1 MRRSLERETR
11 PLPTGTV
18 TMLFTDMEG
27 STRLLQQLGD
37 QYADVLRECRRLLRA
52 AFEQC
57 NGYEVDT
64 QGDAFFVVFES
75 ALDAVSAAI
84 LAQRA
89 LFGAQWP
96 QGVSVRVRMGIHTGE
111 PQPADEGYIGLDV
124 HRAARIMSVAHGG
137 QVLLSQQT
145 RDLVADELPSG
156 VALWYLGEH
165 QLKDIAGRTRL
176 FQLTLPGLP
185 DYFPLLSTMGPRRVP
200 RPLPMPSTSFVGR
213 EQEVAAITQL
223 LDQEEIRLL
232 TLLGTAGV
240 GKTRLALHVAAQLT
254 ERFAGNL
261 AFVSLEQVED
271 AEAVLPAIVQALGM
285 QETGATPLIEQVQ
298 ALLNEQPFLL
308 LLDNFEQVIPARRI
322 VSRLL
327 AGCPRLKI
335 LITSRNILYLQAEHL
350 FEVLPLPLPFS
361 EESPDQAARSPA
373 LALFLQ
379 RAQAV
384 APGFQLT
391 PANVATVREICARLD
406 GLPLAIELAAA
417 RLRYVSAS
425 SVLSQLTKNLG
436 TLEATMQDIPERQRT
451 LRSAIA
457 WSYRLLEPDEQ
468 QVFRRLAVFANGATL
483 EAARQVCKG
492 DEVAEE
498 EVAELAMR
506 LVDKSMVQRRARE
519 DQEERFWLLQTLSEY
534 GKEQMFALGEWE
546 KTRAQHA
553 AYYLAWTE
561 QVVPLLSGAQQVHWL
576 DRLDQE
582 YENVR
587 SALAW
592 TLQGGEEAPARAE
605 QALRFCNALQGYWE
619 SRGHLKEGLTFLER
633 ALSAGCEAVG
643 SLRAQAYYGAGFF
656 ALMLGENERAENF
669 LRECQALFRASGER
683 AGMAN
688 ILRLQGTLA
697 AAKNNY
703 KIARRLLEEA
713 LAIYQERADVRKVV
727 STRETLAQ
735 IAMLQGDY
743 ERARA
748 LTSEDLAIYRAT
760 DETYAQAYP
769 LYHLACAYFLSRE
782 NLKDARV
789 LAEQS
794 LAAFKAM
801 GDRRFIA
808 YVQALLGE
816 IVFTEGKRAEE
827 AYAQALLEESLAI
840 FTSAE
845 DHSGRVESLHA
856 LARLLV
862 HREENER
869 AQECYKTSWDL
880 LHTLKA
886 REQVAPCLEGA
897 GQLFLARGLP
907 EQAVRLWGTAAA
919 VRAAI
924 VVPLPPVYRPS
935 YLQAVA
941 LARERLGEQAFREHW
956 SLGSQ
961 TPWEQV
967 SSLP

>member
-27 STRLLQQLGD
+27 STLLLQQLGD
-37 QYADVLRECRRLLRA
+37 RYAEVLRECRRLLRE

-57 NGYEVDT
+57 NGHEVDT

-89 LFGAQWP
+89 LFDAQWP
-96 QGVSVRVRMGIHTGE
+96 EGVSVRVRMGIHTGE
-111 PQPADEGYIGLDV
+111 PQPAEEGYIGLDV

-137 QVLLSQQT
+137 QVLLSQET
-145 RDLVADELPSG
+145 RDLVAGELPTG

-165 QLKDIAGRTRL
+165 QLKDIAGHTRL

-185 DYFPLLSTMGPRRVP
+185 DYFPLLSTMGPRRVLP
-200 RPLPMPSTSFVGR
+200 PLPVPSTSFVGR
-213 EQEVAAITQL
+213 GQEVAAITRLFSQG
-223 LDQEEIRLL
+223 EVRLL

-240 GKTRLALHVAAQLT
+240 GKTRLALCVAEQLT
-254 ERFAGNL
+254 ERFAGNV
-261 AFVSLEQVED
+261 AFVSLEQVAD
-271 AEAVLPAIVQALGM
+271 AEGVLPAIVQALGM
-285 QETGATPLIEQVQ
+285 QETGTTSLIEQVQ

-322 VSRLL
+322 VSQLL

-361 EESPDQAARSPA
+361 EESPDQAAHSPA
-373 LALFLQ
+373 IALFLQ

-384 APGFQLT
+384 APRFQLT
-391 PANVATVREICARLD
+391 PANVSAVRGICVRLD

-417 RLRYVSAS
+417 RLRYVSVFT
-425 SVLSQLTKNLG
+425 VLSQLTKDLG
-436 TLEATMQDIPERQRT
+436 ILEATMQDIPERQRT
-451 LRSAIA
+451 LRGAIA
-457 WSYRLLEPDEQ
+457 WSYRLLEPAEQ
-468 QVFRRLAVFANGATL
+468 QVFRRLAVFAGGAAQ
-483 EAARQVCKG
+483 EAAGQVCG
-492 DEVAEE
+492 GEEVSEE
-498 EVAELAMR
+498 AVAELAMR
-506 LVDKSMVQRRARE
+506 LVDKSMVQRQARE

-534 GKEQMFALGEWE
+534 GREQLFALGEWE
-546 KTRAQHA
+546 EVRTRHA

-561 QVVPLLSGAQQVHWL
+561 HIVPHLSGAQQVSWL
-576 DRLDQE
+576 DRLDRE

-587 SALAW
+587 GALAW
-592 TLQGGEEAPARAE
+592 TLQKGPEASTQAE

-619 SRGHLKEGLTFLER
+619 SRGYLKEGQTFLEQ
-633 ALSAGCEAVG
+633 ALKAGCEAAI

-669 LRECQALFRASGER
+669 LRECQVLFRASGDR

-688 ILRLQGTLA
+688 ILRLQGALA
-697 AAKNNY
+697 VAKSNY
-703 KIARRLLEEA
+703 KVARRLLEEA
-713 LAIYQERADVRKVV
+713 LAIYQEREDIRKVV
-727 STRETLAQ
+727 STRESLAR

-743 ERARA
+743 NKARA
-748 LTSEDLAIYRAT
+748 LTSEDLAIYRAA

-769 LYHLACAYFLSRE
+769 LYHLACAYFLSQE
-782 NLKDARV
+782 NLKEARV

-794 LAAFKAM
+794 LAAFKSR
-801 GDRRFIA
+801 GDRRLIA
-808 YVQALLGE
+808 YVLALLGE
-816 IVFTEGKRAEE
+816 IVFSEGKRAEE
-827 AYAQALLEESLAI
+827 AYALALLEESLEI

-845 DHSGRVESLHA
+845 DHSGRVESLLA
-856 LARLLV
+856 LARLFV
-862 HREENER
+862 HQEENER
-869 AQECYKTSWDL
+869 AQECYRQSWQIL
-880 LHTLKA
+880 QTLKA
-886 REQVAPCLEGA
+886 KDLVAPCLEGA
-897 GQLFLARGLP
+897 GQLALARDLP
-907 EQAVRLWGTAAA
+907 DQAVRLWGTAAA

-924 VVPLPPVYRPS
+924 VVPLPPVYRAA
-935 YLQAVA
+935 YLHAVA
-941 LARERLGEQAFREHW
+941 LARERLGEQAFREYW
-956 SLGSQ
+956 SQGSQ
-961 TPWEQV
+961 TLWEQV
-967 SSLP
+967 GSF